1 MWYLQS
7 RNPLPTAPTPNPH
20 ALIRAHGQQPAL
32 CHTHLGTAGKLRP
45 FCRQAD
51 HGVCWG
57 RLSDP
62 EVSPMRVSPARPHF
76 PSHDLPGRRGLESV
90 FLSICVSVCPGRRA
104 AKERGGQ
111 MHPLS
116 LIGTRRA
123 EGPRERLG
131 GSFRPS
137 AVRGRR
143 EEVAGSTWSQADR
156 QSLSFPSP
164 SRPTWDKPPI
174 APATP

>member
-20 ALIRAHGQQPAL
+20 ALIRAPGQQPAL
-32 CHTHLGTAGKLRP
+32 CHTHLGTAGKPRP

-90 FLSICVSVCPGRRA
+90 FLSICVSVCPERRA

-111 MHPLS
+111 MHPCPLLALTELRAPEKGLAAAS
-116 LIGTRRA
+116 GRVWSGGEGRKWQAAPGHKLIGS
-123 EGPRERLG
+123 PC
-131 GSFRPS
+131 
-137 AVRGRR
+137 
-143 EEVAGSTWSQADR
+143 
-156 QSLSFPSP
+156 PSP
-164 SRPTWDKPPI
+164 PQAAPPGISRQ
-174 APATP
+174 